1 MKTRT
6 KFISNHYIRLITH
19 ETNYQNCVN
28 MGIETLIYKLSNI
41 FQSFFF
47 LFRLKTNEKTF
58 YINISYTGIKYI
70 NTIIL
75 LHINYGESLL
85 KAKTINKVYR

>member
-47 LFRLKTNEKTF
+47 LFRLKTNETMTF
-58 YINISYTGIKYI
+58 YINISCIGIK
-70 NTIIL
+70 
-75 LHINYGESLL
+75 HI
-85 KAKTINKVYR
+85 K

>member
-28 MGIETLIYKLSNI
+28 MGIETLIYKLSNV
-41 FQSFFF
+41 FQYFFF
-47 LFRLKTNEKTF
+47 LFRLKTNETMTF
-58 YINISYTGIKYI
+58 YINISCIGIK
-70 NTIIL
+70 
-75 LHINYGESLL
+75 HI
-85 KAKTINKVYR
+85 K